1 MLELANL
8 EKRFGDFTA
17 VNKINL
23 KIAVGQLYGF
33 LGPNGAGKTT
43 TIKMITGLLAPTSG
57 NIILD
62 GENILHR
69 PLESKMKIGYIPD
82 QPYLY
87 DKLTGREYLYFS
99 GGLFNITKEKL
110 TKEIDELIRQLKIGD
125 WIDKRTEEYSQGMK
139 QRIVIAVGQL
149 YGFLGPNGAGK
160 TTTIKM
166 ITGLLAPT
174 SGNIFLGGENILHRP
189 LESKMKIGYI
199 PDQPYLYDKLTGRE
213 YLYFSGGLFNITK
226 EKLTK
231 EIDELTRQLKIG
243 DWIDKRTEEY
253 SQGMKQRIVIASAF
267 LHSPKLLIIDEP
279 MIGLD
284 PQSAFVV
291 KKLLKDK
298 VSDGIT
304 IFMSTH
310 SLNVV
315 EEICTHVGIINNG
328 NIIFDGT
335 IETLLRMKQEHNR
348 NLEKIFIELTE
359 ENESDYSHT

>member
-23 KIAVGQLYGF
+23 K
-33 LGPNGAGKTT
+33 
-43 TIKMITGLLAPTSG
+43 
-57 NIILD
+57 
-62 GENILHR
+62 
-69 PLESKMKIGYIPD
+69 
-82 QPYLY
+82 
-87 DKLTGREYLYFS
+87 
-99 GGLFNITKEKL
+99 
-110 TKEIDELIRQLKIGD
+110 
-125 WIDKRTEEYSQGMK
+125 
-139 QRIVIAVGQL
+139 IAVGQL

-231 EIDELTRQLKIG
+231 EIDELIRQLKID

-267 LHSPKLLIIDEP
+267 LHNPKLLIIDEP

-298 VSDGIT
+298 VSDSIT